1 MSLVKDKISWIEKV
15 GYSLGDFSANNLP
28 YSSLSGVMTG
38 NMSERNSISSYRF
51 TAVTVSILPML
62 TFFASVACL
71 FYYEID
77 KNKEIQIQEELEIRR
92 KNNNHNKHQ
101 LLRA

>member
-1 MSLVKDKISWIEKV
+1 MINMGNDKISWIEK
-15 GYSLGDFSANNLP
+15 
-28 YSSLSGVMTG
+28 
-38 NMSERNSISSYRF
+38 
-51 TAVTVSILPML
+51 
-62 TFFASVACL
+62 ACL

-92 KNNNHNKHQ
+92 NNNNHYKQQ